1 MVLPHTG
8 ILLNDEQAL
17 TQWRDPKDAVLGER
31 TRHKKTTQCGALD
44 RKCPE
49 QENPETEGGFVGPR
63 GWGEWKIKS

>member
-17 TQWRDPKDAVLGER
+17 TQWRDLKDAVRGDR
-31 TRHKKTTQCGALD
+31 TRHTKATQCGASD

-49 QENPETEGGFVGPR
+49 HENPETEGGFVGPG
-63 GWGEWKIKS
+63 GWGEWKIES